1 MPEIYHNFYTLY
13 LVTCMEQHVFIRNL
27 KMFWHVSSFEFKPQL
42 REKGPGIVKL
52 NKHNWK
58 ICWHQTTIWHK
69 NILRMFYNILRGKE
83 KFPKQM
89 RSEYS
94 YSGSYSEMVTHCFQ
108 PRSLH
113 GLSPVLFVLTV
124 KTIKDT
130 WNSRRGWIM
139 NLFHLVSQ

>member
-1 MPEIYHNFYTLY
+1 
-13 LVTCMEQHVFIRNL
+13 
-27 KMFWHVSSFEFKPQL
+27 
-42 REKGPGIVKL
+42 
-52 NKHNWK
+52 
-58 ICWHQTTIWHK
+58 
-69 NILRMFYNILRGKE
+69 MFYNILRGKE

-124 KTIKDT
+124 RTIKDT
-130 WNSRRGWIM
+130 
-139 NLFHLVSQ
+139 